1 MTKIIDKIYL
11 KENLI
16 SIILFILLFSQMIIF
31 SISFLQSQFP
41 SENQYLDTYFNSD
54 RILVMMVAIDIID
67 NGGSYFD
74 WSLAGPMIIMITIFS
89 IYYWFMGSS
98 VLTIMLFLITQIT
111 LYMYLAVRLLVINYN
126 LKHAIFIVA
135 IFLTFFINNFEYP
148 YLQLFIVDGNIMSV
162 IITLFVLVKLL
173 NTKYLETRYFVFLP
187 IIIFL
192 TIENVLLLPQL
203 IIPFIITQIV
213 IDKQFIK
220 RYYFIYLLIII
231 FSLIGVFIKNKFLP
245 RAHVSDVVFTFNTF
259 YVGLYHIKEF
269 FLNHSNLL
277 QNLMVIPPLLFI
289 PIIIIQNS
297 PKTKK
302 IVIHDALIVFYFFSF
317 VFTMISFCI
326 TAPNINFRYMQILY
340 FIGPFIFLIKF
351 KTYFYYKINSI
362 LLLMVL
368 VIINI
373 FTANNFLTIGKKF
386 HYSIYPE
393 YIQELD
399 RVFEEYNLQVGYC
412 DYWTHLTIPYF
423 SNKNIKMISI
433 HDNKRSK
440 HNTNRKWFQARADFS
455 ININPIVFGE
465 KYRKKIN
472 IGENNIYIIK

>member
-213 IDKQFIK
+213 IDKQP
-220 RYYFIYLLIII
+220 
-231 FSLIGVFIKNKFLP
+231 G
-245 RAHVSDVVFTFNTF
+245 
-259 YVGLYHIKEF
+259 
-269 FLNHSNLL
+269 
-277 QNLMVIPPLLFI
+277 
-289 PIIIIQNS
+289 
-297 PKTKK
+297 
-302 IVIHDALIVFYFFSF
+302 
-317 VFTMISFCI
+317 
-326 TAPNINFRYMQILY
+326 
-340 FIGPFIFLIKF
+340 F
-351 KTYFYYKINSI
+351 K
-362 LLLMVL
+362 
-368 VIINI
+368 
-373 FTANNFLTIGKKF
+373 
-386 HYSIYPE
+386 
-393 YIQELD
+393 
-399 RVFEEYNLQVGYC
+399 
-412 DYWTHLTIPYF
+412 
-423 SNKNIKMISI
+423 
-433 HDNKRSK
+433 
-440 HNTNRKWFQARADFS
+440 
-455 ININPIVFGE
+455 
-465 KYRKKIN
+465 
-472 IGENNIYIIK
+472 